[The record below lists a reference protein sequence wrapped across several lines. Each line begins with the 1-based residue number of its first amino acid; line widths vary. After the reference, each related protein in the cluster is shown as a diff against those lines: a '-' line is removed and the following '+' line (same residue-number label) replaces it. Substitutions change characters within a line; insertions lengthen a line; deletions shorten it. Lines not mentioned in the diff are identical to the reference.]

1 MTTKKQGGGRDARQ
15 DPEPEDETPAANYLV
30 DRVFVPPTG
39 PVLPGGGVP
48 NLRQT
53 NPASPSAAR
62 RPRTGTGSPD
72 AEITLR
78 RQLSQLQRQIADV
91 QRALADKDDELSV
104 EVEKRL
110 ALETAYET
118 VVDEQR
124 MHQIKVDELTAFQS
138 RMTGVEQRLL
148 DAVTTAEELSRA
160 RDREKELRTQAEAKL
175 EAMSGSL
182 EQAYAGW
189 KADRVSLEEQHSGE
203 LTKLET
209 QKRLANDA
217 AAAALMATTT
227 RIREQHDEETAALR
241 ESHEQSVALLRGDLE
256 PKALA
261 ALSLAEER
269 QRLSEEL
276 ASVRAEA
283 TRAAAEQSEA
293 FQREHAGMVESH
305 TLELAQLGRSHASEL
320 ARAIEERDEHV
331 QALQQATRH
340 LEQRE
345 LHWHAEQGEATEVRS
360 RLEREAAEA
369 RVVIERLTAEQ
380 ASAAERLV
388 AAAATSQQLATEKR
402 ALRERLELS
411 EGEARRNGMD
421 RRKFI
426 AYLESGLAMLREAEE
441 EPDVSVTPGEDED
454 ARGSGTEPAVAAE
467 PVVAAAPT
475 TGGSVG
481 FSAAVHRH
489 DDDDD
494 DDIEPAV
501 NRARTVDVLVVEPDA
516 ALPPSTEPDS
526 APARE
531 PDVGASAR
539 SSAGGRSLDEELG
552 LGPALVAAL
561 EAALQPRIASDLAA
575 VEAEIQAAPPAPP
588 ADRRPDDEDD
598 MPSIT
603 VSRTL
608 TDLDPSA

>member
-217 AAAALMATTT
+217 AAA
-227 RIREQHDEETAALR
+227 LR

-369 RVVIERLTAEQ
+369 RVVIERLTADL